1 MLSVI
6 IPVYNESAIIEQ
18 MTDVV
23 ETILESEKIE
33 NEIIFVD
40 DGSDDGTWD
49 VIKGISITRND
60 VDVKGIG
67 FTRNFGKESAI
78 FAGLSESKGDC
89 VVVIDGDLQ
98 HPPET
103 IVEMYRLWQK
113 GYEIVEGRKNTDDEA
128 RYVYSAFSNLFY
140 GLVGHSVGVDMNRSS
155 DFKMLDR
162 KVVVTL
168 LNMPE
173 RNAFFR
179 ALSSWTGYK
188 TAEVNYSVREREEGK
203 TKWSTWGLIKYALT
217 NISSFSSAPMQMVT
231 ILGAVVFVASLVLSV
246 IALVQKIRGISMEGF
261 TTVIIMLGFIGSLI
275 MISLGIIGYYISK
288 IYEEVKQR
296 PRYIIGKRTNIL
308 EK

>member
-6 IPVYNESAIIEQ
+6 IPVYNESATIAQ
-18 MTDVV
+18 MTDAV

-49 VIKGISITRND
+49 IIKEISTTRN
-60 VDVKGIG
+60 DVKGIG
-67 FTRNFGKESAI
+67 FTRNFGKEAAI

-103 IVEMYRLWQK
+103 IVEMYRFWQN
-113 GYEIVEGRKNTDDEA
+113 GYEIIEGRKNTDNET
-128 RYVYSAFSNLFY
+128 RYIYSAFSNLFY

-162 KVVVTL
+162 KVVITL

-231 ILGAVVFVASLVLSV
+231 ILGAMVFVASLVLSV

-288 IYEEVKQR
+288 IYDEVKQR
-296 PRYIIGKRTNIL
+296 PRYIIGRCTNIL
-308 EK
+308 EQ